1 MLTCY
6 QMMKGRRSLNDS
18 RGPSPEGSEDEA
30 RSPVSNDEN
39 DLMSPTESKTSTVRG
54 RKSKSNFLRD
64 EFKKDPLDLL
74 H

>member
-1 MLTCY
+1 MLTAY

-30 RSPVSNDEN
+30 RSPASNDEN
-39 DLMSPTESKTSTVRG
+39 DLVSPTESKTGSVRG
-54 RKSKSNFLRD
+54 RKPRSNFLRE
-64 EFKKDPLDLL
+64 EFKKDPMDLL